1 MTSLASRET
10 RRPDT
15 TAVSRRRLDVGLLA
29 GLASAAAFGTSGS
42 VAKALLGAGWSPAAV
57 TLARIGG
64 AAAILLVPA
73 LLACRGRW
81 PVVRAHAPL
90 ILLFGLLAVGGAQ
103 LSYFNAVR
111 TLPVGVALL
120 VEYSG
125 TVLVVLFVW
134 ASTRRRPATMVIVGG
149 VVSILGL
156 ALVLDIAGQSRPDL
170 TGVLYALGAAVG
182 LAAYFLTA
190 SRGEGVLPATVITGF
205 GMLVAT
211 LALGAL
217 GLARVL
223 PMSFSAAPVTVAGTT
238 MPWWAAVGELVV
250 VAAAAAYL
258 LGTFA
263 ARRLGAT
270 LASFVG
276 LAEVLFAVL
285 FAWLLL
291 GELPRPVQLVG
302 GLLIVAGVVAVRL
315 GERPAR

>member
-1 MTSLASRET
+1 MTSVASSET
-10 RRPDT
+10 RPLAT
-15 TAVSRRRLDVGLLA
+15 SVSRRRLDLGLVA
-29 GLASAAAFGTSGS
+29 GLASAAAFGTAGP
-42 VAKALLGAGWSPAAV
+42 VAKALLGSGWSPAAV

-64 AAAILLVPA
+64 AAAILLIPA

-81 PVVRAHAPL
+81 PAVRAHAPL
-90 ILLFGLLAVGGAQ
+90 ILVFGLLAVAGAQ

-125 TVLVVLFVW
+125 TVLVVLFIW
-134 ASTRRRPATMVIVGG
+134 ATTRRRPATTVIFGG

-170 TGVLYALGAAVG
+170 TGVVYALGAAVG

-190 SRGEGVLPATVITGF
+190 SRGKDVLPATVIAGL
-205 GMLVAT
+205 GMVVAA
-211 LALGAL
+211 LALGVL
-217 GLARVL
+217 GCARIL
-223 PMSFSAAPVTVAGTT
+223 PMSFSTAPVTVAGTMT
-238 MPWWAAVGELVV
+238 PWWAAVGELVL
-250 VAAAAAYL
+250 VAAVAAYL

-276 LAEVLFAVL
+276 LAEVLAAVL

-291 GELPRPVQLVG
+291 GELPRPVQLLG
-302 GLLIVAGVVAVRL
+302 GVLVVAGVVAVRL

>member
-1 MTSLASRET
+1 MTSLASNAT
-10 RRPDT
+10 RSSDT
-15 TAVSRRRLDVGLLA
+15 AATSRWRLDLGLLA
-29 GLASAAAFGTSGS
+29 GLVSAAAFGTSGP
-42 VAKALLGAGWSPAAV
+42 VAKSLLGAGWSPAAV

-64 AAAILLVPA
+64 AAAILLIPA

-81 PVVRAHAPL
+81 PVVRAHLPL
-90 ILLFGLLAVGGAQ
+90 ILVFGLLGVAGAQ

-125 TVLVVLFVW
+125 TVLVVLWVW
-134 ASTRRRPATMVIVGG
+134 ATTRRRPGTTVILGG

-170 TGVLYALGAAVG
+170 TGVLYGLGAAVG

-190 SRGEGVLPATVITGF
+190 SRGEGVIPATAIAGL
-205 GMLVAT
+205 GMLVAA

-217 GLARVL
+217 GAARIL
-223 PMSFSAAPVTVAGTT
+223 PLTFSAAPVTVAGTMT
-238 MPWWAAVGELVV
+238 PWWAAVGELVL
-250 VAAAAAYL
+250 VAAVAAYL
-258 LGTFA
+258 LGTVA

-291 GELPRPVQLVG
+291 GELPRPVQLLG
-302 GLLIVAGVVAVRL
+302 GLLVVAGVVAVRL